1 MSWSWTLFG
10 GSAAIGVVGVLGSY
24 VIARRSRLETNHWSA
39 YPAFI
44 GLSIA
49 VAVLAAGFELSW
61 LLITFAGYVL
71 LANFA
76 APLVLLARLRRE
88 TTHSCASSRLSST
101 GSSCDATACATCPLA
116 TQRDVSEPHPATAP

>member
-10 GSAAIGVVGVLGSY
+10 GGAAIGVVGVLGSY
-24 VIARRSRLETNHWSA
+24 AIARRSRLDSNRWTA

-61 LLITFAGYVL
+61 LLVTFAGYVL

-76 APLVLLARLRRE
+76 VPLLLLARLRRE
-88 TTHSCASSRLSST
+88 TTHSCASGSAGSP

-116 TQRDVSEPHPATAP
+116 TQRNVSEPHPATAP